1 MKIRL
6 KFPCL
11 QNYIYRLSFTYV
23 KTLVL
28 ITLLLF
34 GAPLLYMFRS
44 VMCYQT
50 PVNTVCQQVRQ
61 GLAIGEKMMSN
72 DSK

>member
-28 ITLLLF
+28 VTLLLF

-44 VMCYQT
+44 VVCYQT
-50 PVNTVCQQVRQ
+50 PVKTVCKQVRQ
-61 GLAIGEKMMSN
+61 GVAIGKKIMKY
-72 DSK
+72 DST

>member
-28 ITLLLF
+28 VTLLLF

-44 VMCYQT
+44 VVCYQT
-50 PVNTVCQQVRQ
+50 PVKTVCQQVRQ
-61 GLAIGEKMMSN
+61 GVAIGKKIMKY
-72 DSK
+72 DST